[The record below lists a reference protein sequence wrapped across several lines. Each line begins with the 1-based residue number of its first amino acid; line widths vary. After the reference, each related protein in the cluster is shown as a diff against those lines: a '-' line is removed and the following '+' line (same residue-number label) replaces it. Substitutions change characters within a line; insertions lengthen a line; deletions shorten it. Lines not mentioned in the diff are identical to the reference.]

1 MGIENRNNRFPRI
14 DGDSYHWDDDLPH
27 GIEVTHDNGGDE
39 VSIEFRGRR
48 IEIPRDKVQW
58 LAEVLLQVSDL
69 YRQTWT
75 EEGRDDYNRPGLDAR
90 DRR

>member
-1 MGIENRNNRFPRI
+1 MGVENRNNRFPRV
-14 DGDSYHWDDDLPH
+14 DGDSYRWDDGQPH
-27 GIEVTHDNGGDE
+27 GIEVDHDKSTGA
-39 VSIEFRGRR
+39 VAIEYRGRR
-48 IEIPRDKVQW
+48 IEVPRERVQW

-75 EEGRDDYNRPGLDAR
+75 EEGHDDYNRPDLSPR